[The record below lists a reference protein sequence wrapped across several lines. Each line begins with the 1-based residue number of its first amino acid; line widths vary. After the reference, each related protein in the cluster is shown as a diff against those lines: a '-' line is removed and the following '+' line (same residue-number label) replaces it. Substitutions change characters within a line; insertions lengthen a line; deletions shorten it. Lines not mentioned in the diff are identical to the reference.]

1 MEGSGVEEMGGDS
14 QKVQVSS
21 YKISSEDTE
30 GKLHGSK

>member
-1 MEGSGVEEMGGDS
+1 MEGSGVEEMGGDG